1 MTLSIEVENRM
12 AQELKLLQQLV
23 DLAVAKKEALF
34 KNDLEALRKIVDDEE
49 QTLAKAE
56 SLPPQNNGEIS
67 ASVEGQRLRQERAAL
82 IDRLKEL
89 NLLNQQL
96 LEDALAIVDYSL
108 KLIHGDE
115 EGNMYGSS
123 GQVETVGKSSVLNWR
138 G

>member
-1 MTLSIEVENRM
+1 MSTEVENRM
-12 AQELKLLQQLV
+12 AEELNLLQQLV

-67 ASVEGQRLRQERAAL
+67 VSAEGQRLRQERAAL

>member
-1 MTLSIEVENRM
+1 MTLSTEVENRM
-12 AQELKLLQQLV
+12 AQELNLLQQLV

-67 ASVEGQRLRQERAAL
+67 VSAEGQRLRQERAAL

>member
-67 ASVEGQRLRQERAAL
+67 VSAEGQRLRQERAAL

>member
-1 MTLSIEVENRM
+1 M
-12 AQELKLLQQLV
+12 
-23 DLAVAKKEALF
+23 
-34 KNDLEALRKIVDDEE
+34 
-49 QTLAKAE
+49 
-56 SLPPQNNGEIS
+56 
-67 ASVEGQRLRQERAAL
+67 